1 MSKTDIQ
8 LAMGDYVKQHYHEL
22 DVLGRNKPKSIK
34 KVLAT
39 IQDRDFVGAGK
50 YNVFFDIYGSE
61 VNDIGDLNENV
72 HYTATCS
79 VNVASDSEGSPI
91 PFLNDSLILTKHA
104 F

>member
-1 MSKTDIQ
+1 MSKLDVQ
-8 LAMGDYVKQHYHEL
+8 KSMSNYVKQNYDKL
-22 DVLGRNKPKSIK
+22 NVLGRNKPKTIK

-39 IQDRDFVGAGK
+39 IQDREYNGAGK
-50 YNVFFDIYGSE
+50 YNVVFDIYGSE

-79 VNVASDSEGSPI
+79 VSVASDSEGSPI
-91 PFLNDSLILTKHA
+91 PSLNDSLILTKQS